1 MFRALPTLEA
11 SWFVGRRRAGRQ
23 ALGVSLRPHGDGR
36 VHALLRDRSDRTVR
50 PEDVRRAI
58 PPASTRCSRSRNPG
72 CAASSGPLSTA
83 TAAGDTIVLNAS
95 KSWVTSAGEAD
106 SYAWISQPLETPA
119 GAKLWLAPADAAGL
133 AIAAPFD
140 GLGLRSNA
148 SSPDTAT
155 DVVVQSKARLGDDG
169 GGLDIALPTFQILN
183 TSCSLGLMDAK
194 IAKTIAPATSARFEH
209 RPVVGPPAGEPL
221 RPCGDIP
228 LGRCRACAGR
238 RRGRRADPVDAP
250 TLRCGCFSRRPSP
263 GLRRSRF

>member
-1 MFRALPTLEA
+1 MLAFSE
-11 SWFVGRRRAGRQ
+11 SG
-23 ALGVSLRPHGDGR
+23 
-36 VHALLRDRSDRTVR
+36 
-50 PEDVRRAI
+50 
-58 PPASTRCSRSRNPG
+58 SRSQFW
-72 CAASSGPLSTA
+72 PLSTA

-209 RPVVGPPAGEPL
+209 LDQSLVHQPVSRQYLAVIFQSAGAA
-221 RPCGDIP
+221 
-228 LGRCRACAGR
+228 LGLVDDAVAALTQWTRRRSVADVSVEGR
-238 RRGRRADPVDAP
+238 RRDCGARGSEHGDACRRRRGVSQGHRDRALL
-250 TLRCGCFSRRPSP
+250 LRCPPRPT
-263 GLRRSRF
+263 